1 MRINKIEIK
10 NFKAFYGHYVLDL
23 DHDGKNLLV
32 YGENGSGKTSLALAL
47 NLFLEASVKRLEFN
61 KHKNIFVKDK
71 DGFVKIYL
79 GDSTYEWS
87 TTNICDEPLIIK
99 ASKTKGFIDY
109 KSLLE
114 THFLHRNNKEINIFH
129 LLVENILA
137 NTINDVTGK
146 RFIEDWE
153 SIKRKI
159 PKRNYEKYIRILEK
173 SIEHFNEGLASK
185 LEELKIKTSEILKRF
200 EYDIEIDFVFK
211 GVKYNKPQKVL
222 DGTEIIL
229 KTKYFNRPL
238 SAHHHFL
245 NEAKLSAIALSI
257 YFASLLLTPE
267 SELKILVLD
276 DVLIGLD
283 ISNRLPV
290 LDILKEYFSD
300 YQIFFMT
307 YDKAWYEIVKQR
319 FQKPKWKH
327 VELYYSKNDEYEIPV
342 CFESKEYLEKS
353 KV

>member
-1 MRINKIEIK
+1 MRITKIEIK
-10 NFKAFYGHYVLDL
+10 NFKAFYGHYILDL

-87 TTNICDEPLIIK
+87 TTNICDEPLIIE

-114 THFLHRNNKEINIFH
+114 THFLHRNSEDINIFH
-129 LLVENILA
+129 LLIENILA
-137 NTINDVTGK
+137 NTINDVTKK

-159 PKRNYEKYIRILEK
+159 PIRNYERYVKLLEK
-173 SIEHFNEGLASK
+173 SIEPFNDGLASK
-185 LEELKIKTSEILKRF
+185 LGELKIKALEILKSF

-211 GVKYNKPQKVL
+211 GVKYNKPQKSL
-222 DGTEIIL
+222 DGTERGCPS
-229 KTKYFNRPL
+229 NCVSR
-238 SAHHHFL
+238 L
-245 NEAKLSAIALSI
+245 N
-257 YFASLLLTPE
+257 
-267 SELKILVLD
+267 
-276 DVLIGLD
+276 
-283 ISNRLPV
+283 
-290 LDILKEYFSD
+290 
-300 YQIFFMT
+300 
-307 YDKAWYEIVKQR
+307 
-319 FQKPKWKH
+319 
-327 VELYYSKNDEYEIPV
+327 
-342 CFESKEYLEKS
+342 
-353 KV
+353 